1 MNSII
6 PLMAHNFLNAHH
18 DTIPPIYITNG
29 MEADRMENP
38 LTFSE
43 NLAQEAG
50 NMLTKYF
57 RLEGVDANLKE
68 DRTLVTEADLAADSL
83 IRGAIQTEFPDDL
96 ILTEE
101 TNQIPLDPDRP
112 LWVIDPLDGTTNFS
126 LGLHTWGVSIAR
138 LISGFPEVAA
148 LYFPIY
154 QELYSA
160 QRGQGAFL
168 NRQRLTINRQK
179 QQPKIS
185 FFACC
190 SRTFQQYD
198 VSVRYKTRILG
209 AAAYDFCSVA
219 RGAAIAAFQATPK
232 IWDLAA
238 GWLVLEEAGGI
249 VELYTGGSP
258 FPFLPDHSESFIS
271 YPTFM
276 SANPDVAS
284 YLKNSIK
291 KRPEK

>member
-1 MNSII
+1 
-6 PLMAHNFLNAHH
+6 
-18 DTIPPIYITNG
+18 
-29 MEADRMENP
+29 MEADRMEDP
-38 LTFSE
+38 LIFSE
-43 NLAQEAG
+43 NLAIEAG
-50 NMLTKYF
+50 STLTKYF
-57 RLEGVDANLKE
+57 SLDGVDANLKE
-68 DRTLVTEADLAADSL
+68 DRTIVTEADLAADSL
-83 IRGAIQTEFPDDL
+83 IQKAIQTAFPDDL

-101 TNQIPLDPDRP
+101 TNQVPLDANRP
-112 LWVIDPLDGTTNFS
+112 IWIIDPLDGTTNFS

-138 LISGFPEVAA
+138 LVSGFPDIAA

-160 QRGQGAFL
+160 QRGQGAYL

-179 QQPKIS
+179 NPPTVS

-198 VSVRYKTRILG
+198 VRVRYKTRILG
-209 AAAYDFCSVA
+209 AAAYDFCCVA

-249 VELYTGGSP
+249 PELFTGGAP
-258 FPFLPDHSESFIS
+258 FPYLPDHKDSFRS

-276 SANPDVAS
+276 SANPDVAR
-284 YLKNSIK
+284 YLKDSIK

>member
-1 MNSII
+1 MDT
-6 PLMAHNFLNAHH
+6 PLIFA
-18 DTIPPIYITNG
+18 
-29 MEADRMENP
+29 
-38 LTFSE
+38 E

-50 NMLTKYF
+50 DMLAQYF
-57 RLEGVDANLKE
+57 RLEGTRGDLKE
-68 DRTLVTEADLAADSL
+68 DRTIVTEADLAADSH
-83 IRGAIQTEFPDDL
+83 IRQAIQSAYPEDA

-101 TNQIPLDPDRP
+101 TNQAPLGPDRP

-138 LISGFPEVAA
+138 LVSGYPDTAA
-148 LYFPIY
+148 LYFPVY

-168 NRQRLTINRQK
+168 NRQRLMIDPHK

-190 SRTFQQYD
+190 SRTFRQYD
-198 VSVRYKTRILG
+198 VSVKYKTRILG

-219 RGAAIAAFQATPK
+219 RGAAIAAFQASTQ
-232 IWDLAA
+232 IWDIAA

-249 VELYTGGSP
+249 AELFSGDSP
-258 FPFLPDHSESFIS
+258 FPYLPNGRYSATI
-271 YPTFM
+271 YPTLM
-276 SANPDVAS
+276 SANADVAE
-284 YLKNSIK
+284 YLRKSIK

>member
-1 MNSII
+1 
-6 PLMAHNFLNAHH
+6 
-18 DTIPPIYITNG
+18 
-29 MEADRMENP
+29 MENP

-50 NMLTKYF
+50 NMLAKYF

-68 DRTLVTEADLAADSL
+68 DRTVVTEADLAADSL
-83 IRGAIQTEFPDDL
+83 IRKAIQNEFPDDL

-138 LISGFPEVAA
+138 LVSGFPEVAA

-160 QRGQGAFL
+160 QRGKGAFL
-168 NRQRLTINRQK
+168 NRQRLTINKQK

-190 SRTFQQYD
+190 SRTFQHYD
-198 VSVRYKTRILG
+198 VRVRYKTRILG

-232 IWDLAA
+232 IWDLAG

-258 FPFLPDHSESFIS
+258 FPYLPDHPDSFMS

-276 SANPDVAS
+276 SANPAVAS
-284 YLKNSIK
+284 YLKDSIK

>member
-1 MNSII
+1 
-6 PLMAHNFLNAHH
+6 
-18 DTIPPIYITNG
+18 
-29 MEADRMENP
+29 
-38 LTFSE
+38 
-43 NLAQEAG
+43 
-50 NMLTKYF
+50 MLTNYF
-57 RLEGVDANLKE
+57 KLEGIDSTLKE

-83 IRGAIQTEFPDDL
+83 IRKGIQSAFPDDL

-101 TNQIPLDPDRP
+101 TNQIPLEPDRP

-138 LISGFPEVAA
+138 LVSGFPDIAA

-160 QRGQGAFL
+160 KRGQGAYL
-168 NRQRLTINRQK
+168 NRQRLTIHGQSK
-179 QQPKIS
+179 PPQTS

-190 SRTFQQYD
+190 SRTFQQYE
-198 VSVRYKTRILG
+198 VRVRYKTRILG
-209 AAAYDFCSVA
+209 AAAYDFCCVA
-219 RGAAIAAFQATPK
+219 RGAAIAGFQATPK

-249 VELYTGGSP
+249 AELFTGGSP
-258 FPFLPDHSESFIS
+258 FPFLADKTYTSMI
-271 YPTFM
+271 YPTLM
-276 SANPDVAS
+276 SANPDVAN
-284 YLKNSIK
+284 YVKETLK